1 MKKKFLSLVVAV
13 AMLFSIVTFVVQ
25 ADTDGEGDYFYFD
38 IEHFAE
44 DGTKE
49 IYMTPIKIYTNGF
62 YDYSGEFKTFDN
74 SFESAA
80 DAIVYV
86 LDYYMNNEECM
97 SDWSPANTLLK
108 YSYVDGMFRDFE
120 FETSS
125 GTLSFV
131 YPSALYND
139 AMGNGLG
146 SYTYESGSLGSG
158 DVVRL
163 VFNEGDWSSDLTS
176 PAEDVL
182 VAAVADYYETL
193 ATDPK
198 TAKKAESAY
207 QAALEKFF
215 DENVQTELED
225 NLIDALVPSEE
236 PEETPTATPTAT
248 ATATPTAT
256 PMATAEPTVTP
267 TVTSTPL
274 PVQSATEQN
283 TLKVENGKLTGTLTV
298 KLNSNLTEEKKVSV
312 MAAVYD
318 SNGKLIGIQPK
329 EISLKSGNENQVEF
343 KEISAD
349 SADEYT
355 IKILTW
361 NGNIS
366 SLAPISNT
374 LDLSIK

>member
-1 MKKKFLSLVVAV
+1 MKKKFLSLIVAV
-13 AMLFSIVTFVVQ
+13 AMLFSVVTFVVQ
-25 ADTDGEGDYFYFD
+25 ADTDGAGDYFYFD

-44 DGTKE
+44 DTTKE

-62 YDYSGEFKTFDN
+62 YDYSGEFKTFG
-74 SFESAA
+74 SEFKSAA
-80 DAIVYV
+80 DAIGYV
-86 LDYYMNNEECM
+86 LDYYMNNGECM
-97 SDWSPANTLLK
+97 SDWTPTTTLLE
-108 YSYVDGMFRDFE
+108 Y
-120 FETSS
+120 TNSS
-125 GTLSFV
+125 GFFSDFKMDNSVKEVSFD

-139 AMGNGLG
+139 AMGNGLS
-146 SYTYESGSLGSG
+146 SYTYESASLVRG
-158 DVVRL
+158 DVLRL
-163 VFNEGDWSSDLTS
+163 VFNEGGWNSDLTS

-182 VAAVADYYETL
+182 VGAVADYYETL

-207 QAALEKFF
+207 QAALENFF
-215 DENVQTELED
+215 DENMQTELED
-225 NLIDALVPSEE
+225 NLINALVPSEE
-236 PEETPTATPTAT
+236 PKTTP
-248 ATATPTAT
+248 TATPTAT

-318 SNGKLIGIQPK
+318 SKGKLIGIQPK
-329 EISLKSGNENQVEF
+329 EIALKAGNENQVEF

>member
-1 MKKKFLSLVVAV
+1 MKKKFLSLIVAV
-13 AMLFSIVTFVVQ
+13 AMLFSVVTFVVQ

-44 DGTKE
+44 DTTKE

-62 YDYSGEFKTFDN
+62 YDYSGEFKTFE
-74 SFESAA
+74 SGFKSAA
-80 DAIVYV
+80 DAIGYV
-86 LDYYMNNEECM
+86 LDYYMNNGECM
-97 SDWSPANTLLK
+97 SDWTPTTTLLK
-108 YSYVDGMFRDFE
+108 Y
-120 FETSS
+120 TNSS
-125 GTLSFV
+125 GFFSDFKIDNSVKEVSFD

-139 AMGNGLG
+139 AMGNGLS
-146 SYTYESGSLGSG
+146 SYTYESASLVRG
-158 DVVRL
+158 DVLRL
-163 VFNEGDWSSDLTS
+163 VFNEGGWNSDLTS

-182 VAAVADYYETL
+182 VGAVADYYETL

-207 QAALEKFF
+207 QAALENFF
-215 DENVQTELED
+215 DENMQTELED
-225 NLIDALVPSEE
+225 NLINALVPSEE
-236 PEETPTATPTAT
+236 PKTTP
-248 ATATPTAT
+248 TATPTAT

-318 SNGKLIGIQPK
+318 SSGKLIGTQPK
-329 EISLKSGNENQVEF
+329 EISLNS
-343 KEISAD
+343 
-349 SADEYT
+349 T
-355 IKILTW
+355 
-361 NGNIS
+361 
-366 SLAPISNT
+366 
-374 LDLSIK
+374 